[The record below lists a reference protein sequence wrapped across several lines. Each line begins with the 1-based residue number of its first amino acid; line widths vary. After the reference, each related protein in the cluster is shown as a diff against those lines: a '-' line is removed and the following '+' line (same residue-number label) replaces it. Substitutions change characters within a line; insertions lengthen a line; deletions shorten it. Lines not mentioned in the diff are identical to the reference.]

1 MQQDKQMRSN
11 QFHHAAHNANAHGR
25 MTSSIRSPGC
35 IYLDRL
41 NIKLAG
47 RQLLTNCLN
56 VENGAPSP
64 PPLTTSS
71 KKQKNWISGSSPLM
85 SPIYF
90 LEKIID
96 AIIVPKE
103 KIKN

>member
-1 MQQDKQMRSN
+1 
-11 QFHHAAHNANAHGR
+11 
-25 MTSSIRSPGC
+25 
-35 IYLDRL
+35 
-41 NIKLAG
+41 
-47 RQLLTNCLN
+47 

-71 KKQKNWISGSSPLM
+71 KKQKNWTSGSSPLM